1 METAEV
7 ARRQL
12 AARWAVAGVDLDP
25 YLLIPQRHKADLLLQ
40 VARQTAAHP
49 WGCDPAGL
57 GEELLGQPVL
67 LDTHVLQW
75 WWCCPGLLSPLVRSL
90 LKQPAQP
97 IWVSAISL
105 MELSAIARTAANLPL
120 QTALTRLQL
129 DLEDEGLPRSA
140 GPTGAA
146 RASNQPPLVILR
158 RAGWIPKSREGELQ
172 LERCPQTG
180 NRSQGLHHKRALA
193 PQRMRE
199 LQGWGCGGG
208 GQVQLQ
214 MAPPQPVKVEAAR
227 SPVLALSHR
236 GASKAALELLQPLQ
250 KLQCYLQ
257 VCSRRW
263 LGRRCRA
270 GELHHERPIHVVA
283 LIRRAANRCA
293 LQQR

>member
-1 METAEV
+1 LEQARNALSRLADAAHAGEVVTLTKHGRPWARLTPVESAEV
-7 ARRQL
+7 AQRRL

-25 YLLIPQRHKADLLLQ
+25 YLLIPQRHKADLLQQ

-120 QTALTRLQL
+120 QTALTRVQL
-129 DLEDEGLPRSA
+129 DLEDEGLPRPA

-146 RASNQPPLVILR
+146 
-158 RAGWIPKSREGELQ
+158 
-172 LERCPQTG
+172 
-180 NRSQGLHHKRALA
+180 
-193 PQRMRE
+193 
-199 LQGWGCGGG
+199 
-208 GQVQLQ
+208 
-214 MAPPQPVKVEAAR
+214 
-227 SPVLALSHR
+227 
-236 GASKAALELLQPLQ
+236 
-250 KLQCYLQ
+250 
-257 VCSRRW
+257 
-263 LGRRCRA
+263 
-270 GELHHERPIHVVA
+270 
-283 LIRRAANRCA
+283 
-293 LQQR
+293 